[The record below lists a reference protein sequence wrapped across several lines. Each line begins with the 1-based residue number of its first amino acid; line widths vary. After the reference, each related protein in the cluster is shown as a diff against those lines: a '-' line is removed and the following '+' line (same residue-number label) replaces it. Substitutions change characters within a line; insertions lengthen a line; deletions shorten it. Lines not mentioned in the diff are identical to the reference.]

1 MPWMD
6 SRRVRIRDTLV
17 VAGAALLPVLVG
29 TSTATAAD
37 GASAAVTPSVVAPG
51 GSFTLIVDC
60 SAVDDPAPRTGNSE
74 GLAAP
79 LTLTPAGGGRFQAAG
94 RLSRDLAGATAVGV
108 DGDCGGPDSRWIA
121 SMLVSTTATT
131 GTASPTPS
139 PVPSAGATAGATATV
154 TRAPGTSRSTAPPAS
169 GGATV
174 GGVRGGLGGTF
185 GGHPTPS
192 EVTVGVGL
200 LVAGVV
206 GAGLVIRRRTRAGRH

>member
-29 TSTATAAD
+29 TSTATAVD

-60 SAVDDPAPRTGNSE
+60 SAVTDPAPRTGNSE

-94 RLSRDLAGATAVGV
+94 RLSRDLAGATAVGI

-121 SMLVSTTATT
+121 SMLVSTTAPT
-131 GTASPTPS
+131 GTTSPTTS
-139 PVPSAGATAGATATV
+139 PIPSASATAGATATV
-154 TRAPGTSRSTAPPAS
+154 TRSPGTSRSTASSAS
-169 GGATV
+169 GSATV

-206 GAGLVIRRRTRAGRH
+206 GAGLVIRRRTRAGHH

>member
-60 SAVDDPAPRTGNSE
+60 SAVTDPAPRTGNSE

-94 RLSRDLAGATAVGV
+94 RLSRDLAGATAVGI

-121 SMLVSTTATT
+121 SMLVSTSAPT
-131 GTASPTPS
+131 GTASPATS
-139 PVPSAGATAGATATV
+139 PIPSAGATAGATTTV
-154 TRAPGTSRSTAPPAS
+154 TRAPGSSRSTSPSAS
-169 GGATV
+169 GSATV

-192 EVTVGVGL
+192 EVIVGAGL

>member
-29 TSTATAAD
+29 TSTATAVD

-60 SAVDDPAPRTGNSE
+60 SAVTDPAPRTGNSE

-79 LTLTPAGGGRFQAAG
+79 LAFTPAGGGRFQAAG
-94 RLSRDLAGATAVGV
+94 RLSRDLAGATAVGI

-121 SMLVSTTATT
+121 SMLVSTTAPT
-131 GTASPTPS
+131 GTTSPTRS
-139 PVPSAGATAGATATV
+139 PIPSASATAGATATV
-154 TRAPGTSRSTAPPAS
+154 TRSPGTSRSTAPSAS
-169 GGATV
+169 GSATV

-206 GAGLVIRRRTRAGRH
+206 GAGLVIRRRTRAGHH

>member
-1 MPWMD
+1 MPWTD

-60 SAVDDPAPRTGNSE
+60 SAVTDPAPRTGNSE

-94 RLSRDLAGATAVGV
+94 RLSRDLAGATAVGI

-121 SMLVSTTATT
+121 SMLVSTTAPT
-131 GTASPTPS
+131 GTAAPTTSPI
-139 PVPSAGATAGATATV
+139 PSAGATAGATATV
-154 TRAPGTSRSTAPPAS
+154 TRAPGTSRSPAPSAS
-169 GGATV
+169 GSATV

-192 EVTVGVGL
+192 EVTVGAGL